1 MYSAALA
8 DHKSAIPTIS
18 HWFETEWPN
27 WYGPDGPGD
36 ATADLESWCDE
47 TTLPIA
53 RIALD
58 ETGCVI
64 GIAAL
69 KSNGLGE
76 EFGFGPFLSAMYVL
90 PQYRGAGAG
99 TLLTRAIAEVAK
111 IHGYDMLYA
120 TTDGARGLLLRLGWN
135 ETGFRSH
142 SDRGPLA
149 ILSKAL

>member
-8 DHKSAIPTIS
+8 DHKSAIAAITR
-18 HWFETEWPN
+18 WFEAEWPS

-36 ATADLESWCDE
+36 AAADLKSWCDE
-47 TTLPIA
+47 TALPVA

-58 ETGCVI
+58 EAGHVI

-69 KSNGLGE
+69 KTDGLGE
-76 EFGFGPFLSAMYVL
+76 EFGFSPFLSAMYVL
-90 PQYRGAGAG
+90 PQYRGSGAG
-99 TLLTRAIAEVAK
+99 TLLTGAIAEVAK
-111 IHGYDMLYA
+111 MHGYDMLYA

-135 ETGFRSH
+135 ETGFRSL